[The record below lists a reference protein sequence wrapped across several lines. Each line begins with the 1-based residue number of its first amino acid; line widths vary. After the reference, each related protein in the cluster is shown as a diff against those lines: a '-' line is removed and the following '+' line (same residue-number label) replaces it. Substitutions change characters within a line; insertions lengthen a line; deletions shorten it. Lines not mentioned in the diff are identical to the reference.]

1 MNNTTKLYKLSD
13 AKLKSQ
19 LVNHVVTYANEGPS
33 SIKQDGIRTFLI
45 EEVMSQGF
53 SKKDRRRYVTAYTRD
68 LDDGAQRKYRT
79 LHVGGITKVS
89 GRIGT
94 AARMVKSLF

>member
-1 MNNTTKLYKLSD
+1 M
-13 AKLKSQ
+13 
-19 LVNHVVTYANEGPS
+19 
-33 SIKQDGIRTFLI
+33 R
-45 EEVMSQGF
+45 QGF

-79 LHVGGITKVS
+79 LRVGGITKVR
-89 GRIGT
+89 GRLGT